1 MFSHTVSLVE
11 AVPLSEA
18 LLQVFGRMHPLIV
31 HFPIALLLVATLFE
45 LVHVV
50 RPGATQRRAVDL
62 LLHLGALGAVAA
74 AVSGWLYTDFEAP
87 RNDLVELHR
96 WTGVAAAALAV
107 CASVL
112 SFVARTRDA
121 GGLVVGYRIALL
133 LMAGLVGF
141 TGHLGGQMAW
151 GADFLLEPLTER
163 NEAPPVANKRPQPS
177 TDSGVADSGATETAS
192 GGTDGATAA
201 LTDAGTAPSTTGT
214 ALTDAAA
221 NVTADDLS
229 VPDVSQLVVYTRDV
243 APIVEKH
250 CYECHGPTGKAKA
263 DLRLHDLAAA
273 NADFFSTEFA
283 GLVVP
288 GDAAASALFAVAALP
303 RDHEL
308 AMPPKGDGLA
318 AGELDVLRRWIDGG
332 SDLGA
337 LLAAGAS
344 STGGASVAALVPRA
358 SAPVNEAAAAP
369 TAPVA
374 PAANTLEPVDD
385 PYAAFEPVDDAALD
399 AAGASGA
406 RIAPLA
412 ATTAALE
419 VSFRFQPATT
429 AAEVAAIVPLASNV
443 VVLDLARTA
452 VDDSVLVDVA
462 RLAQLRRLHLE
473 GTAVGDTNL
482 GLLGALPHLQY
493 LNLTETKVT
502 DAGLA
507 ALDTLP
513 AGCRVYLWGSGASDE
528 ARAALAAR
536 RPDLV
541 LP

>member
-1 MFSHTVSLVE
+1 MNAHLVLAAE
-11 AVPLSEA
+11 QAPLSEA

-31 HFPIALLLVATLFE
+31 HFPIALLLVAALFE

-62 LLHLGALGAVAA
+62 LLHLGALGAVVA
-74 AVSGWLYTDFEAP
+74 AVSGWIYTDFEAP

-96 WTGVAAAALAV
+96 WTGVAAAGLAV

-112 SFVARTRDA
+112 SFFARARDA
-121 GGLVVGYRIALL
+121 GGFVVGYRIALL
-133 LMAGLVGF
+133 LMAGVVGF

-151 GADFLLEPLTER
+151 GTDFLFEPLHER
-163 NEAPPVANKRPQPS
+163 ERAPEASEGAQPS
-177 TDSGVADSGATETAS
+177 PVVEQPAAS
-192 GGTDGATAA
+192 DGF
-201 LTDAGTAPSTTGT
+201 
-214 ALTDAAA
+214 TDAATTASARATEVA
-221 NVTADDLS
+221 NAASADAGDA
-229 VPDVSQLVVYTRDV
+229 PIADVAADATHQVSYTRDI
-243 APIVEKH
+243 APIVSKH
-250 CYECHGPTGKAKA
+250 CFECHGPTGKAKA

-273 NADFFSTEFA
+273 NADFYSTEFTA
-283 GLVVP
+283 LVVP
-288 GDAAASALFAVAALP
+288 GDAAASALFAVVALP
-303 RDHEL
+303 RNHEL
-308 AMPPKGDGLA
+308 SMPPDGDGLA
-318 AGELDVLRRWIDGG
+318 PDELDVLRRWIDGG
-332 SDLGA
+332 SDLAA
-337 LLAAGAS
+337 LLVADAGDTLVHS
-344 STGGASVAALVPRA
+344 GASVAALAGAA
-358 SAPVNEAAAAP
+358 SADANGDV
-369 TAPVA
+369 
-374 PAANTLEPVDD
+374 AANTAPSTNAAELADD
-385 PYAAFEPVDDAALD
+385 PYASFAPLDDAALE
-399 AAGASGA
+399 AARTSGA

-419 VSFRFQPATT
+419 VSFRFQPATS

-452 VDDSVLVDVA
+452 IDDGVLVDVA

-482 GLLGALPHLQY
+482 GLLGALPHLEY
-493 LNLTETKVT
+493 LNLTQTKVS

-507 ALDTLP
+507 ALDALP
-513 AGCRVYLWGSGASDE
+513 AGCRVYLWGSAVSDD

>member
-1 MFSHTVSLVE
+1 MFSHTVSMVE
-11 AVPLSEA
+11 AAPLSEA

-87 RNDLVELHR
+87 RNELVELHR

-151 GADFLLEPLTER
+151 GEDFLFEPLKER
-163 NEAPPVANKRPQPS
+163 KEVPVAIRRAPPLADTSAVDTGASDAADTAAASAGSDSS
-177 TDSGVADSGATETAS
+177 TAAATGESSAPLQNVAD
-192 GGTDGATAA
+192 D
-201 LTDAGTAPSTTGT
+201 ST
-214 ALTDAAA
+214 
-221 NVTADDLS
+221 S
-229 VPDVSQLVVYTRDV
+229 VPDASQQVAYTRDV

-273 NADFFSTEFA
+273 NADFYSTEYA
-283 GLVVP
+283 ALVQP

-303 RDHEL
+303 RDHEM
-308 AMPPKGDGLA
+308 AMPPDGDGLA
-318 AGELDVLRRWIDGG
+318 ANELDVLRRWIDGG

-337 LLAAGAS
+337 MLAAGEGS
-344 STGGASVAALVPRA
+344 DGGANVAARLPAA
-358 SAPVNEAAAAP
+358 SPPAPEAAAAP
-369 TAPVA
+369 AA
-374 PAANTLEPVDD
+374 PAADTSEPADD
-385 PYAAFEPVDDAALD
+385 PYADFAPVDAAALE
-399 AAGASGA
+399 AARVSGA

-412 ATTAALE
+412 ATTEALE

-452 VDDSVLVDVA
+452 VDDGVLVDVA
-462 RLAQLRRLHLE
+462 RLAELRRLHLE
-473 GTAVGDTNL
+473 GTAVGDANL
-482 GLLGALPHLQY
+482 GLLGALPHLEY
-493 LNLTETKVT
+493 LNLTQTKVT

-507 ALDTLP
+507 ALDALP
-513 AGCRVYLWGSGASDE
+513 AGCRVYLWGSATGDE